1 MKTKEKGTWIMD
13 IGDRIKKARE
23 KQHLSQKELAAKLGI
38 TPTVISNY
46 ETNRKNDPRASTIR
60 KIADVLDVSADYLL
74 NIENLAEEENEQH
87 QEALNLTKKI
97 DNLPKGKREQIY
109 LTIDNLLNLL
119 QDTDEKQH
127 QEEKKKQ

>member
-1 MKTKEKGTWIMD
+1 MD